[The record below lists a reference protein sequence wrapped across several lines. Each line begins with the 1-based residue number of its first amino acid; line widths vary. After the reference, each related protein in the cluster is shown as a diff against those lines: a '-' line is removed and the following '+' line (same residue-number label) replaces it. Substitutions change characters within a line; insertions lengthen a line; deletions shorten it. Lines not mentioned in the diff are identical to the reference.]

1 MYDHAVRRLARGFG
15 REKGLRVF
23 IPAEELERAGYAKDR
38 AEGRTIYY
46 RATGGKRGAI
56 LVQLYRSP

>member
-1 MYDHAVRRLARGFG
+1 MYDHAIRRLAQRFG

-23 IPAEELERAGYAKDR
+23 IPAEELERAGYA
-38 AEGRTIYY
+38 AEEGAIYY